1 MQLLIVRHGEAE
13 MAAAAD
19 EVRNL
24 TPRGRDVTAS
34 LAQALRKKHCVPTQI
49 WASPLV
55 RAQQTAAILKQQL
68 SFAPAIREC
77 AAAIPEGDV
86 RRVVE
91 LLQRERIGA
100 DEIIM
105 LVSHQPFVTQLI
117 SWLRDASMQPAADVP
132 SLTTSA
138 AILLQLADVDA
149 GCAQQQWVL
158 FPPLFQSSP

>member
-13 MAAAAD
+13 MAAASD

-24 TPRGRDVTAS
+24 TPRGRDVTAA
-34 LAQALRKKHCVPTQI
+34 LAQALRKKNFMPTQI

-68 SFAPAIREC
+68 SFAPAISEC
-77 AAAIPEGDV
+77 TAAVPEGDV
-86 RRVVE
+86 RRCVD
-91 LLQRERIGA
+91 LLQRERTGA

-117 SWLRDASMQPAADVP
+117 SWLRDGSKQIAADVP

-138 AILLQLADVDA
+138 AILLQLPDVHA
-149 GCAQQQWVL
+149 GRALQQWVL